1 MLCFTCTLV
10 YHAVCFTCTSVHL
23 LQWNQECLA
32 YLLRIIMQF
41 SVEHQDMESMKED
54 ADAQESPRRKL
65 RRLRGLEEKVL
76 IPRVMQVGT
85 VARLFSG
92 QFLPLCG
99 NSYFLLCVET
109 VTAFFV

>member
-1 MLCFTCTLV
+1 MLCVSLV
-10 YHAVCFTCTSVHL
+10 PLYL

-85 VARLFSG
+85 TCLF
-92 QFLPLCG
+92 L
-99 NSYFLLCVET
+99 NSSCLLCVKT
-109 VTAFFV
+109 N